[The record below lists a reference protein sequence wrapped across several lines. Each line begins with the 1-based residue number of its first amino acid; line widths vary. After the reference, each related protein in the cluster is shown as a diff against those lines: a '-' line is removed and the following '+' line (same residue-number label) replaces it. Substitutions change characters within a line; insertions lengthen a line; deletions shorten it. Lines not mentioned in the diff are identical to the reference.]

1 MRGVGKIAALKDRIL
16 DDIQSGVLKAGD
28 KLLSRHQFMK
38 RYGCSRG
45 SIDQAISELIEDG
58 FLYSRQGAGTYVADT
73 HRESLNSIHT
83 VYIVGNFDRLQA
95 GAFFLDPGSTA
106 SCIQRHADCMICSMA
121 DLNMNLNK
129 MARRG
134 NAVIWDRPD
143 YQHLMAMNFLD
154 KAGVRQLLLHRTFG
168 NYDYIATDSRHG
180 IAAGLDW
187 LTGRAGQKIAFLS
200 TRTSTRYPYVAERQ
214 LQFFELAIRHS
225 LTIPP
230 EWLFTDWEHEPETAA
245 HMEEVAEILFSGPV
259 PCRGIYLDYVIW
271 STALLR
277 AASRRGLENG
287 RNFHLLTF
295 DTDLGLT
302 RQPGIAM
309 IRQNLD
315 EQNDKIIE
323 WLNNRSNAPMRL
335 KIKPQLL
342 ISR

>member
-1 MRGVGKIAALKDRIL
+1 MRGVGKIAALKERIL
-16 DDIQSGVLKAGD
+16 NDIRSGILKKGD

-38 RYGCSRG
+38 RYECSRG
-45 SIDQAISELIEDG
+45 SIDQAIKELLEDG

-73 HRESLNSIHT
+73 AEAPQSIST

-106 SCIQRHADCMICSMA
+106 SCIQRHADCMLCSMA

-143 YQHLMAMNFLD
+143 YQHLMAMDFLA
-154 KAGVRQLLLHRTFG
+154 KAGVRQLLLHRVFG
-168 NYDYIATDSRHG
+168 NYDYITTDSRYG
-180 IAAGLDW
+180 IEGGLEW
-187 LTGRAGQKIAFLS
+187 LTGHAGNKIAFLS
-200 TRTSTRYPYVAERQ
+200 TRNSTRYPYIAERQ

-225 LTIPP
+225 IMVPP
-230 EWLFTDWEHEPETAA
+230 EWLFMEWEHEAETAV
-245 HMEEVAEILFSGPV
+245 HMEEAAEKIFGGAE
-259 PCRGIYLDYVIW
+259 PCRGIYLDYAIW
-271 STALLR
+271 AGPFLQ

-287 RNFHLLTF
+287 RDFHLLIF
-295 DTDLGLT
+295 DSFLSGL

-309 IRQNLD
+309 IQQNLD
-315 EQNDKIIE
+315 AQNDKIIE
-323 WLNNRSNAPMRL
+323 WLKSKGDSPMRS

-342 ISR
+342 TYR

>member
-16 DDIQSGVLKAGD
+16 DDIHSGALKAGD

-45 SIDQAISELIEDG
+45 SIDRAIDELTEDG

-73 HRESLNSIHT
+73 RAETLRPVNT

-106 SCIQRHADCMICSMA
+106 SCIQRHADCMLCSMA

-154 KAGVRQLLLHRTFG
+154 KAGVRQLLLHRVFS
-168 NYDYIATDSRHG
+168 NYDYITTDSRHG

-187 LTGRAGQKIAFLS
+187 LTGHAGRKIAFLS
-200 TRTSTRYPYVAERQ
+200 ARASTRYPYVAERQ

-230 EWLFTDWEHEPETAA
+230 EWLFTEWEREPDAA
-245 HMEEVAEILFSGPV
+245 VHMEEAAEIIFGGDA
-259 PCRGIYLDYVIW
+259 PCRGIYLDYAIW
-271 STALLR
+271 SAPFLR

-287 RNFHLLTF
+287 RDFHLLVF
-295 DTDLGLT
+295 DCDISLF

-323 WLNNRSNAPMRL
+323 WLNSKGDTPMRL

-342 ISR
+342 TGR